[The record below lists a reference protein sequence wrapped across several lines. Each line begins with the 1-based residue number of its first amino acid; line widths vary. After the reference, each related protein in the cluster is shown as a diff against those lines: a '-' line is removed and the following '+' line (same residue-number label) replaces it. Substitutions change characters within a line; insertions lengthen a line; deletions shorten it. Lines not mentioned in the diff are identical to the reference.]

1 MFMKILA
8 TSALTIGL
16 ATSAM
21 AQSADYRTDHH
32 WWPFNNDQGID
43 TSTTGSIYGDGSGLA
58 VQGNPGPTGPWGLK
72 HSRPGREFRPECERS
87 ILRQVSP
94 ATAS

>member
-8 TSALTIGL
+8 ASALTIGL

-21 AQSADYRTDHH
+21 AQSSDYRTDHH
-32 WWPFNNDQGID
+32 NWWLFNNDQGVD

-58 VQGNPGPTGPWGLK
+58 VQGNPGPAGPCASNTAGPDANSGLNVNDQYCGK
-72 HSRPGREFRPECERS
+72 
-87 ILRQVSP
+87 
-94 ATAS
+94 